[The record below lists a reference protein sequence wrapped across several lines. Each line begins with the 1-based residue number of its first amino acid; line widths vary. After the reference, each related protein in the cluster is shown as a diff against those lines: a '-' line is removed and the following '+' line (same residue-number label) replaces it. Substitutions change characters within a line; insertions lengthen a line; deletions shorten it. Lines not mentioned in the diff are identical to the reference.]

1 MIGAQETVQETVG
14 DIQTGFGATGWG
26 GIGGGIASG
35 CCCYSRGGGTP
46 RAMQRI
52 SWISSGYTWLYM
64 VLANGAPRILVRRYF
79 DRTRKSYDLIL
90 KINLDTKFSC

>member
-1 MIGAQETVQETVG
+1 MGRARTDSATVSMIGAHPIIAEAHL

-35 CCCYSRGGGTP
+35 CCCYGGGGGGARREPCSASVGFRT
-46 RAMQRI
+46 
-52 SWISSGYTWLYM
+52 GTWLYM

-79 DRTRKSYDLIL
+79 DRTS
-90 KINLDTKFSC
+90 

>member
-35 CCCYSRGGGTP
+35 CCCYWGGG
-46 RAMQRI
+46 A
-52 SWISSGYTWLYM
+52 
-64 VLANGAPRILVRRYF
+64 RREPCSASVGF
-79 DRTRKSYDLIL
+79 RTG
-90 KINLDTKFSC
+90 T